1 MIQKLFEKL
10 SSFNETEA
18 IALGGSRAGITYDE
32 KSDYDVYLY
41 VTRPIKEK
49 DRKNLLTEFCGKME
63 IGNSFWEYEDNCV
76 LKNGI
81 DIDILYRNLD
91 GFEKDIESVVK
102 NFSAR
107 NGYTTCMWHNLKTC
121 KIIYDKNGRL
131 TALQKR
137 YDCAYPQQLKH
148 NIIDRNMKLLRY
160 GMPAFEGQILKA
172 AKRGDI
178 NSVNHRTA
186 EFMASYFDIIFALN
200 NLTHPGEKRL
210 VQLCERDCK
219 LLPNNFAEN
228 IYNLFNSLLCPA
240 DILAEKLNTIIVE
253 LEKII
258 EINNY

>member
-1 MIQKLFEKL
+1 
-10 SSFNETEA
+10 
-18 IALGGSRAGITYDE
+18 
-32 KSDYDVYLY
+32 
-41 VTRPIKEK
+41 
-49 DRKNLLTEFCGKME
+49 
-63 IGNSFWEYEDNCV
+63 
-76 LKNGI
+76 
-81 DIDILYRNLD
+81 
-91 GFEKDIESVVK
+91 
-102 NFSAR
+102 
-107 NGYTTCMWHNLKTC
+107 
-121 KIIYDKNGRL
+121 
-131 TALQKR
+131 
-137 YDCAYPQQLKH
+137 
-148 NIIDRNMKLLRY
+148 MKLLRY

>member
-1 MIQKLFEKL
+1 MVTGVQ
-10 SSFNETEA
+10 TC
-18 IALGGSRAGITYDE
+18 AL
-32 KSDYDVYLY
+32 
-41 VTRPIKEK
+41 PI
-49 DRKNLLTEFCGKME
+49 
-63 IGNSFWEYEDNCV
+63 S
-76 LKNGI
+76 
-81 DIDILYRNLD
+81 
-91 GFEKDIESVVK
+91 
-102 NFSAR
+102 
-107 NGYTTCMWHNLKTC
+107 
-121 KIIYDKNGRL
+121 
-131 TALQKR
+131 
-137 YDCAYPQQLKH
+137 QQLKH

-200 NLTHPGEKRL
+200 ELTHPGEKRL

-258 EINNY
+258 EINN